1 MKPPSLSKIFGILAS
16 LLLVGMFIMVL
27 TMERPAL
34 VGSEKKT
41 FIIEALDPPKHVY
54 ADLRDDKGT
63 LLKRVYV
70 SKHCNRWQEIKLGS
84 SIVLTVNHYALAEKR
99 WSEINAY
106 PVCPGYT
113 P

>member
-1 MKPPSLSKIFGILAS
+1 MMRPNLSTVLGALA
-16 LLLVGMFIMVL
+16 LLLVVAMLIVAL
-27 TMERPAL
+27 TMERPTL
-34 VGSEKKT
+34 VASDKKT
-41 FIIEALDPPKHVY
+41 FIVEALDPPKHVY
-54 ADLRDDKGT
+54 ADLRDDKGM
-63 LLKRVYV
+63 LFKRVYV